1 MIDDND
7 KQKNSHKPIISADRL
22 DTTPAD
28 TFVGHTKEDRNAHAF
43 IKDKEPIQSLSVR
56 LPTSMHKELRKL
68 AFETEESLNQII
80 VKAIREYLNKQ

>member
-1 MIDDND
+1 MMG
-7 KQKNSHKPIISADRL
+7 KKKNTHRPTISPDRL
-22 DTTPAD
+22 DTTPANIS
-28 TFVGHTKEDRNAHAF
+28 VGNTKEDRRARAF

-80 VKAIREYLNKQ
+80 VKAIREYLNK